1 MSNNSNPTLINTIFW
16 ANTTN
21 QITNGAG
28 STTTISYSIIQGGYP
43 GTGNSSADP
52 KLQPMA
58 SNGGFTQTHALGAGS
73 SAIDTGDPT
82 TCAVIDQ
89 RGFPRPVDGDG
100 DGLAVCDMGAY
111 EADFSGF
118 RLFLPSILR

>member
-52 KLQPMA
+52 KLQPLA

-73 SAIDTGDPT
+73 SAIDAGAPVLWT
-82 TCAVIDQ
+82 VIDQ
-89 RGFPRPVDGDG
+89 RGFPRPVDGEG
-100 DGLAVCDMGAY
+100 DGLAVSDIGAY
-111 EADFSGF
+111 EAGFSGLK
-118 RLFLPSILR
+118 LFLPLTLR